1 MLIQERLIGVMR
13 DVGAV
18 GKNDRNSAQN
28 FAFRGIDAVIN
39 AVYPALIKNGVVI
52 VPSIEKSNY
61 ETIEIGAKRTMM
73 GHAQVTVSYTF
84 YGLDGDSI
92 TARVSAEA
100 MDAGDKATAKAMS
113 VAMRTALL
121 QTLALPTGETDPDAS
136 SYERSTRATK
146 AEKAEVVA
154 TPEQVNLAVEAAAQ
168 VSEIETIEELRN
180 FYTGAQE
187 AGLLHIPMGNGVNLN
202 ALISA
207 RKKELDGALA

>member
-1 MLIQERLIGVMR
+1 MTTIQDRLIGVMR

-18 GKNDRNSAQN
+18 QKNDRNNAQN

-39 AVYPALIKNGVVI
+39 AVYPALIKNGVII
-52 VPSIEKSNY
+52 VPSIEKDEYSS
-61 ETIEIGAKRTMM
+61 IEIGSKRTNMS
-73 GHAQVTVSYTF
+73 HARVTVAYTF

-136 SYERSTRATK
+136 SYERSPKTK
-146 AEKAEVVA
+146 PTEKVTYTSEQIDLAMVA
-154 TPEQVNLAVEAAAQ
+154 IGQISDIADM
-168 VSEIETIEELRN
+168 EELKN
-180 FYTGAQE
+180 FYAGAQQ
-187 AGLLHIPMGNGVNLN
+187 AGLLHIPVDGLTLS
-202 ALISA
+202 ALITS
-207 RKKELDGALA
+207 RKKELEA